1 MSEAVL
7 TLNEKIDKTIENLKA
22 ELNTVRAGRANP
34 ALLDKVEVDYYGTKT
49 PLKQLSNISIPD
61 PRTIMIIPFDPKSC
75 DAIEHAILA
84 ANIGINPVND
94 GKGVRLSIPQLTEER
109 RKELAKEV
117 KKIGEESKVAIRNLR
132 KKANEEVKKEEK
144 NGDLTE
150 DDLKSDEKDIQKATD
165 DGIKRVD
172 EVIAKKEQ
180 EIMEV

>member
-1 MSEAVL
+1 MKDFVHYQEYFKTFLGGWSFE
-7 TLNEKIDKTIENLKA
+7 NGDKTL
-22 ELNTVRAGRANP
+22 
-34 ALLDKVEVDYYGTKT
+34 
-49 PLKQLSNISIPD
+49 
-61 PRTIMIIPFDPKSC
+61 TI
-75 DAIEHAILA
+75 
-84 ANIGINPVND
+84 
-94 GKGVRLSIPQLTEER
+94 
-109 RKELAKEV
+109 